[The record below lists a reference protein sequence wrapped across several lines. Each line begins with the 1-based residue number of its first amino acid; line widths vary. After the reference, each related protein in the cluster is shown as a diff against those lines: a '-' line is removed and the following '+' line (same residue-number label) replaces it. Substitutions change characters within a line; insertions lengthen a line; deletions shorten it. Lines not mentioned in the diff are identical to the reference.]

1 MILFRPSFR
10 EQFLHKQFWIARCFI
25 QRSDFVIYLIYTLA
39 YTLITYLP
47 EFELH
52 FPDFM
57 EVPFFKKSLENSERV
72 DISPSQE
79 IQIYL

>member
-25 QRSDFVIYLIYTLA
+25 QRSDFVYSDWYP
-39 YTLITYLP
+39 YYLP

-52 FPDFM
+52 IPDFM
-57 EVPFFKKSLENSERV
+57 EVPSPFFKKSLENSKRV
-72 DISPSQE
+72 DISQSQE